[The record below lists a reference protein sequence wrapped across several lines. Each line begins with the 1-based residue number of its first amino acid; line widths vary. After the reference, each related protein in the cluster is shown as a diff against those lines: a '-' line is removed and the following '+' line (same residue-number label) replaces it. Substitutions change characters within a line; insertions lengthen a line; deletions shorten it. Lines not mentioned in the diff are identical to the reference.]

1 MLQDIYCKLIF
12 SKKLIYGMNSQ
23 LKHIMYYI
31 KIGSTE
37 LDLDLLILWIIAC
50 LKTFVISAKY
60 IFVLNIL
67 QLLYTFLESFN
78 YTHIIIIIALMK
90 FLNVY
95 IKSILIL
102 LRATICIFQIKNE
115 YHIQVKKYTL
125 IAFGYLVSIKKVDTR
140 ACIYVYIYTYIIVRA
155 CNCSTINH
163 TANPYTHTI
172 TVCNCT
178 IYIGLKWWNSRE
190 LIIKNLRYINFLNS
204 GHMLYDMYIHMYRL
218 QIFIHLWKI

>member
-1 MLQDIYCKLIF
+1 MLQDIYCRLIF

-31 KIGSTE
+31 KSGSTE

-50 LKTFVISAKY
+50 LNTFVISAIY

-67 QLLYTFLESFN
+67 QLLYTFLESFS

-115 YHIQVKKYTL
+115 YHIQVKKIHIDCVRLSCLHQKGRYT
-125 IAFGYLVSIKKVDTR
+125 SIH
-140 ACIYVYIYTYIIVRA
+140 IHVYIHIY
-155 CNCSTINH
+155 NST
-163 TANPYTHTI
+163 
-172 TVCNCT
+172 C
-178 IYIGLKWWNSRE
+178 
-190 LIIKNLRYINFLNS
+190 
-204 GHMLYDMYIHMYRL
+204 M
-218 QIFIHLWKI
+218 